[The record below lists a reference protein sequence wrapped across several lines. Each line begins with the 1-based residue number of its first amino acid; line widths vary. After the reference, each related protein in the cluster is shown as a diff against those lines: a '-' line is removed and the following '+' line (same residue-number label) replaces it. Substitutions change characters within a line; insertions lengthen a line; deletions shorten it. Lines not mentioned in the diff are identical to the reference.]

1 MGRLVRDAVVVLAVT
16 GAGLLAGPI
25 ASASAASASPAS
37 ADAKPTALVVGLRGS
52 DNVVN
57 RLDDSVDVLHSEPM
71 AGGVTVDVPAGQV
84 SEAVDTL
91 RADPAV
97 SYVERDHV
105 AHIETTTPND
115 PGYRYQW
122 GIAKTRVSTA
132 WDTTR
137 GAGSVTVAVVDTGV
151 KPLPEFASR
160 MVAGYDFGNNDSD
173 PTDDNGH
180 GTGVASLIASS
191 GNNGSGIAGICWACK
206 ILPVKVLG
214 ADGSGSYSNIAAGI
228 RYAADRGAQI
238 INLSLGGSD
247 DSQVLRDAVAYAVGR
262 GSLVIAAAGNDGS
275 TAEHFPAAIPSVLAV
290 GASTSTDGRYSWSNY
305 NSSWVDIAAPGCN
318 PALSMTGALED
329 FCGTSS
335 ATPFTAGV
343 AALLASTTPTPNADQ
358 IRRALML
365 SAAPLPGNWVSLSSG
380 RVDAAAALAALPH
393 VRATDSAAPGTSLAL
408 PAPTTL
414 SHGVVSITARASDD
428 VGVSR
433 VELLLGSRLLATD
446 TSAPYNFAWNS
457 AGLNG
462 PVTLTIRAY
471 DWAGN
476 AGDSQHVVNVDNTP
490 PSVRVSSAPANGTAH
505 VARTAYVTAGA
516 FDRNGISTMELLVNG
531 KVAQRYA
538 GTSHRF
544 AVDTSRYGTT
554 MTVRVRAYDRAGN
567 AAYTPLLTW
576 HR

>member
-1 MGRLVRDAVVVLAVT
+1 MRRLVRDAVVVLTVT
-16 GAGLLAGPI
+16 GLGLVVGPI
-25 ASASAASASPAS
+25 ASASAASADEKPA
-37 ADAKPTALVVGLRGS
+37 ALVVGLRTS

-71 AGGVTVDVPAGQV
+71 AGGVTVDVPATQV
-84 SEAVDTL
+84 NEAVDTL

-115 PGYRYQW
+115 PGYAYQW
-122 GIAKTRVSTA
+122 GIAKTRVNTA

-137 GAGSVTVAVVDTGV
+137 GASSVTVAVVDTGV
-151 KPLPEFASR
+151 KPLPDFAGR
-160 MVAGYDFGNNDSD
+160 MVAGYDFVNNDSD

-180 GTGVASLIASS
+180 GTGVASVIAST
-191 GNNGSGIAGICWACK
+191 GNNGSGIAGICWVCK

-318 PALSMTGALED
+318 PALSTAGALED

-343 AALLASTTPTPNADQ
+343 AALLASTSPAPNADQ

-365 SAAPLPGNWVSLSSG
+365 SAAPLAGNWVSLSSG
-380 RVDAAAALAALPH
+380 RIDAAAALAALPR

-408 PAPTTL
+408 PAPTTV
-414 SHGVVSITARASDD
+414 SHGVVSITARAGDD
-428 VGVSR
+428 VGVAR
-433 VELLLGSRLLATD
+433 VQLLLGGRLLATD

-457 AGLNG
+457 AGYNG
-462 PVTLTIRAY
+462 TATLTIRAY

-476 AGDSQHVVNVDNTP
+476 SSDSQHVVALDNTP
-490 PSVRVSSAPANGTAH
+490 PSVRVSSAPANGTQH

-516 FDRNGISTMELLVNG
+516 FDRYGISSMALLVNG
-531 KVAQRYA
+531 KVAQRFA

-554 MTVRVRAYDRAGN
+554 MTVRVLAYDRTGN